1 VLGQEVALV
10 MPAKTTC
17 GTERIFFLKMKQEGI
32 KPLLQY
38 IEKTNK
44 GTGTGGKKKPKR
56 AASS

>member
-44 GTGTGGKKKPKR
+44 GTGTGGKKKT
-56 AASS
+56 